1 MARVFVWSLC
11 AVFSVLI
18 VRGRLNAQPLSAPEE
33 VKVYTEDGVKDFG
46 AWEMNIEW
54 KDGFTNSITPDKV
67 TYDIKIF
74 YTEQMKLV
82 HNETIE
88 LKANQTGHYKWSW
101 ISPLPLQCTSHSVQL
116 RYRDRDLTSAW
127 TPLTTLPG
135 RDIPDIKDI
144 RVYPQNRVALV
155 SEGIRFCCILKPEHD
170 GQFKSSLFTL
180 RISNQTYVTEP
191 IRHSHPSPPEGFDI
205 ICEGE
210 GSTYYTDYAPDDHS
224 ITCETRD
231 LSSVECHW
239 IKGHRANVSEELMQ
253 PQYFINGRNCSPGFC
268 VLENTIDTGL
278 VNWTLTAKNILGT
291 KIIFDTADPKHR
303 VHLKAPTLAPTTLF
317 TARNATLEW
326 KWHGLSKCSSFP
338 MICQVEVN
346 GRIINETFNGTGL
359 TSVVLADLQPFTEY
373 KARVR
378 CGSLEHFYK
387 WGDWSNLITFVT
399 KEDIPEALDVWMQVF
414 GEQTYV
420 VWKNLTRAQRHGI
433 ITSYELVMGSS
444 RDRNEETVESPAN
457 CHKLQKTYHVISV
470 SARNSAG
477 VSRPSSITIPN
488 LSPDGG
494 VNISDIKG
502 NNGAF
507 DMVWEPSPRSRCG
520 YVIDWY
526 PTYEAQCAVKWIKI
540 PSDVS
545 SAKICSDKDFKEGV
559 KYTLSVYGCPSGA
572 PELLQRR
579 EGYMT
584 ELPPLGAVQNLKAE
598 QEGLNIYL
606 SWGSVREQE
615 QRGFIKGYI
624 VSYSHAGRE
633 EVSVNISDP
642 STQKYKFSLPVDT
655 YTFTVKALTSAGPSP
670 GSVITLSMDPRVDQ
684 VIMNVV
690 PVLALMIFILCVIA
704 VLAYRNWKWLWPEV
718 PKPMLSEEF
727 LKKIVYQGQVMDQL
741 VCEESEVLKVKSPE
755 VCPAITVLELQEEL
769 YEAQTLN
776 SPHSKDSSWSENYQ
790 TPNSNPQTLPLIDV
804 DLSYKELPCPG
815 IQNPTYNMPSVPPAK
830 VLPSVY
836 MPQIQNGSIPHQPSD
851 AHCWSHSPSNMS
863 EMQYQ
868 DNLIM

>member
-1 MARVFVWSLC
+1 MARVFVGSLC

-18 VRGRLNAQPLSAPEE
+18 ARGRQNAQPLSAPEE
-33 VKVYTEDGVKDFG
+33 VKVYTDDDVKDFG
-46 AWEMNIEW
+46 VWKMNIEW
-54 KDGFTNSITPDKV
+54 QDGFTNSITPDKV

-135 RDIPDIKDI
+135 RDIPDIKGI
-144 RVYPQNRVALV
+144 RVYPQDHLALA
-155 SEGIRFCCILKPEHD
+155 SEGIRFCCILKLEHD
-170 GQFKSSLFTL
+170 EQFKSSAFTL
-180 RISNQTYVTEP
+180 RISNRTYVTNP
-191 IRHSHPSPPEGFDI
+191 IRHPHPSPPEGFDI
-205 ICEGE
+205 TCEGE
-210 GSTYYTDYAPDDHS
+210 GSTYYTAYAPDDHS

-231 LSSVECHW
+231 LSSVECRW
-239 IKGHRANVSEELMQ
+239 IIGQRANVSENLMRSE
-253 PQYFINGRNCSPGFC
+253 YVVNGRNCTPGFC

-303 VHLKAPTLAPTTLF
+303 VRLKAPTLAPTTLL

-326 KWHGLSKCSSFP
+326 KWHGLSKYSSFP
-338 MICQVEVN
+338 MICQVEVD
-346 GRIINETFNGTGL
+346 GRIIHDTFNGTGL
-359 TSVVLADLQPFTEY
+359 ISVVLADLQPFTGY
-373 KARVR
+373 VARVR

-399 KEDIPEALDVWMQVF
+399 KEDIPEALDVWLRVL

-420 VWKNLTRAQRHGI
+420 VWKNLSEPQRHGI
-433 ITSYELVMGSS
+433 ITSYELVMESS
-444 RDRNEETVESPAN
+444 RDRDEEKIKSPAN
-457 CHKLQKTYHVISV
+457 CHKLQKTHRVISI

-477 VSRPSSITIPN
+477 VSRPSIITIPN
-488 LSPDGG
+488 LSPDGA
-494 VNISDIKG
+494 VNTSDING

-507 DMVWEPSPRSRCG
+507 DMVWEPSRRSRCG

-526 PTYEAQCAVKWIKI
+526 PTYEAQQCDVNWIKI

-545 SAKICSDKDFKEGV
+545 SAKI
-559 KYTLSVYGCPSGA
+559 YSGA

-584 ELPPLGAVQNLKAE
+584 ELPPSGAVQNLTAV

-606 SWGSVREQE
+606 SWVNVHGQE
-615 QRGFIKGYI
+615 QRGFIKGYN
-624 VSYSHAGRE
+624 VSYSRAGRD
-633 EVSVNISDP
+633 EVSIVISDP
-642 STQKYKFSLPVDT
+642 STQRYKFSLPVDT
-655 YTFTVKALTSAGPSP
+655 YTFTVKAFTSTGDSP
-670 GSVITLSMDPRVDQ
+670 GSEITLSMDPQVDL

-690 PVLALMIFILCVIA
+690 AVLAIMIFILCVTA
-704 VLAYRNWKWLWPEV
+704 VLVYRNWKWLWPEI

-727 LKKIVYQGQVMDQL
+727 LKKIVYQSQVMDQL

-755 VCPAITVLELQEEL
+755 VCPALTVLELPEEV
-769 YEAQTLN
+769 YEAVK

-790 TPNSNPQTLPLIDV
+790 TPNSNPQTLPLIAV
-804 DLSYKELPCPG
+804 DFSYKELPCPG
-815 IQNPTYNMPSVPPAK
+815 IQNPTYNMPSVPPADK
-830 VLPSVY
+830 VLSSIY
-836 MPQIQNGSIPHQPSD
+836 MPQTQNGSIPHEPSD
-851 AHCWSHSPSNMS
+851 AHWWSNMS
-863 EMQYQ
+863 EMEYK